1 MRERCDMIT
10 FWLPQ
15 LEAYPFYVI
24 YFVDVQRYEQTAK
37 LEIFPAPDV
46 VIRVFMAF
54 RQVMAAGVKNYE
66 TQGQSAK
73 LTFLQAPAR
82 EGFVAVEWGG
92 MNLNGRVHN

>member
-1 MRERCDMIT
+1 MIT

-54 RQVMAAGVKNYE
+54 RQVMAACLISLHIGIRLEKYTYNSLVLNSGYTVHECKCTLITESCRAADN
-66 TQGQSAK
+66 
-73 LTFLQAPAR
+73 QA
-82 EGFVAVEWGG
+82 
-92 MNLNGRVHN
+92 